1 MQFQLLGPF
10 GQQCGRFDWL
20 NLAAARRVARVAR
33 ITALILPFTASMLAD
48 AAPRPS
54 AAGGSYAV
62 VVETSG
68 NVPGF
73 TPPEL
78 AAYLARRMHEE
89 TAGPWQFSAGGRGAE
104 PGPNRVV
111 WSFKTLRVVWKG
123 GSHRGFSAQE
133 NSVSYLSAEVK
144 LYLSGDYQMTML
156 THPSASGGSDDTA
169 LSEMVRDVARAMFVE
184 NKPEAP

>member
-1 MQFQLLGPF
+1 MPFLLSEPF
-10 GQQCGRFDWL
+10 GPQCGRVDRL
-20 NLAAARRVARVAR
+20 DVAAARRVVRAAR
-33 ITALILPFTASMLAD
+33 ITALILPFIGGTLAD

-54 AAGGSYAV
+54 VAGHPYAV

-68 NVPGF
+68 NVAGF

-89 TAGPWQFSAGGRGAE
+89 TAGAWQFSAGGRGAA
-104 PGPNRVV
+104 PGPDRIV

-156 THPSASGGSDDTA
+156 THPSVSGEADDAA
-169 LSEMVRDVARAMFVE
+169 LSEMVRDVARVMFE
-184 NKPEAP
+184 NKPESP